1 MRYWPASREELE
13 KRWRR
18 LVALVK
24 SATWRAIDRS
34 ALTRPPP
41 PSLSSFLPSA
51 TALAGH
57 AMQNNA
63 ATPPQLQ
70 VDHRLSLARN
80 ATLAG
85 GGGGRSTGLQ
95 RLRVDRSGQSCNSR
109 KREREREFTDS
120 SVRRRCRS
128 EVSRRLQRRSLSFSP
143 SPCVQVR
150 AAANHLARLRCRR
163 RQQCV
168 CDSHGSPQVNSPPE
182 PNRTDSPPAASEH
195 KQKRKQKK
203 KEASAVLAKQSA
215 TVFGAALSA
224 ACDRWESLQAK
235 AS

>member
-1 MRYWPASREELE
+1 MRRRRRSSKWIIDFRSLGTRHLQAAAAAARQAYKGCESIAAASR
-13 KRWRR
+13 
-18 LVALVK
+18 
-24 SATWRAIDRS
+24 ATRE
-34 ALTRPPP
+34 
-41 PSLSSFLPSA
+41 
-51 TALAGH
+51 
-57 AMQNNA
+57 
-63 ATPPQLQ
+63 
-70 VDHRLSLARN
+70 
-80 ATLAG
+80 
-85 GGGGRSTGLQ
+85 
-95 RLRVDRSGQSCNSR
+95 
-109 KREREREFTDS
+109 REREREFTDS